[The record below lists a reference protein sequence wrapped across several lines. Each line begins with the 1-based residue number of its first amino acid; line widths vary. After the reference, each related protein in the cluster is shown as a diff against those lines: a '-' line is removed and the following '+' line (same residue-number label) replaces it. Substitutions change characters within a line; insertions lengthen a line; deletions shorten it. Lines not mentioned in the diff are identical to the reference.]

1 MAGRPCATEGFPT
14 MTFSPGPASAPPAF
28 TVAVHE
34 HGEVAV
40 VEVTG
45 ELDIYTAPALREA
58 LLDLTAAGWTR
69 IVVDLLGVAFLDSTA
84 LGVLVGGYK
93 RVRAAG
99 GYLRVA
105 CPAGP
110 LAGVFR
116 TTGLD
121 GVLPLYPSVHDA
133 VTGDSSARLA
143 ERSLPASSAGTG
155 ADHR

>member
-1 MAGRPCATEGFPT
+1 MTFPSPPAPAGRNP
-14 MTFSPGPASAPPAF
+14 MTRWVADRRTPGASSGRGRGPETAYPAF
-28 TVAVHE
+28 AVALHE
-34 HGEVAV
+34 RGEVAV

-58 LLDLTAAGWTR
+58 LLDLTATGRTR

-99 GYLRVA
+99 GYLRLA

-121 GVLPLYPSVHDA
+121 GVLPLYASVPDA
-133 VTGDSSARLA
+133 VTGTARV
-143 ERSLPASSAGTG
+143 R
-155 ADHR
+155 